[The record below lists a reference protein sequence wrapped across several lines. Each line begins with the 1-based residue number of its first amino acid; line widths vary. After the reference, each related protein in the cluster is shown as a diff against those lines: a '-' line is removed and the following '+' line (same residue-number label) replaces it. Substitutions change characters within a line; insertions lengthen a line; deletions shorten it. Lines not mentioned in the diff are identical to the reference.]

1 MHSPNEKPI
10 RPSHSVPTHRSQVT
24 INDIDV
30 PINNIDVPINNIDV
44 PRNTIDVPRNTIH
57 VPINNINVP
66 TNNIDALIKKT
77 LALHIDVR
85 FPFSPSLP

>member
-44 PRNTIDVPRNTIH
+44 PTNNID
-57 VPINNINVP
+57 VPINNIDVP
-66 TNNIDALIKKT
+66 INNIDAPIKKT